1 MTIPIRRRLAGHLAT
16 SFIMT
21 PARRIHEDHAGKT
34 DLPLISKMAA
44 SLYCILRDYADG
56 LFPPRY
62 DKAALYR
69 SESAYIQDG
78 LEEVESSIRS
88 PFCILEGRPYMN
100 RQKLQDMLKFF
111 MWIDWLKL
119 PRGAKILEVGGGTG
133 WLAELLCIKGFN
145 VVTTTLSA
153 DDTATARLRCDS
165 LAAKRLDTHL
175 VALTAPMEDVHAHVS
190 DEGLFEAAF
199 CHGALHHAYS
209 WQEAIRAMKK
219 CLKPGGYLLL
229 VDEPAWWHTF
239 LCYRSAKIQGRHEI
253 GFFKR
258 PLLAF
263 LRAEGFVVKKVSR
276 RLSLSGPFWI
286 AAQLN
291 K

>member
-1 MTIPIRRRLAGHLAT
+1 MTPSLQQRLAGRLAA
-16 SFIMT
+16 SFLLA
-21 PARRIHEDHAGKT
+21 PARRLHDHHPDRT
-34 DLPLISKMAA
+34 DLPVIPKTAA

-56 LFPPRY
+56 LFPPRF

-78 LEEVESSIRS
+78 LEQVESSIRS

-111 MWIDWLKL
+111 MWIDGLKL

-133 WLAELLCIKGFN
+133 WLAELLCVKGYN
-145 VVTTTLSA
+145 VVTTTLSP

-165 LAAKRLDTHL
+165 LAAKRLDTRL
-175 VALTAPMEDVHAHVS
+175 VALTAPMEEVHAHVS
-190 DEGLFEAAF
+190 GEGPFDVAF
-199 CHGALHHAYS
+199 CHGALHHAFS
-209 WQEAIRAMKK
+209 WQEAIRAMRK
-219 CLKPGGYLLL
+219 CLKPEGFLLL

-263 LRAEGFVVKKVSR
+263 LRAEGFAVKKVSR
-276 RLSLSGPFWI
+276 RLSLSGPLWI
-286 AAQLN
+286 AARLGP
-291 K
+291 